1 MVFQGSIK
9 PQHMEFVGLT
19 PVCST
24 VYAENRFLHGK
35 EREGNLM
42 SALGRFVRTT
52 VSIPLAIAGVAVG
65 AHVLLQSAW
74 IAAHLL
80 KSDVRRSLATRTNTA
95 PRGISSETFED
106 SPLFTRQERIEDG
119 IEWISYLPKHRRH
132 ETPILMQHGMWHGAW
147 CWQQW
152 QELLAEWGWES
163 HAISLPGHG
172 RSPEQRPIAACTL
185 DYYLSF
191 IRDAANCL
199 PQKPVLMGHSMGGAL
214 TQWYLK
220 YVGDLPAA
228 VLVAPWALYKG
239 FVDSFMAFV
248 KVDPVGMV
256 TSGLRWKADFVRS
269 PENAAAALIGP
280 GAIYTPEELYSRLG
294 PESVLVMMQHPF
306 WQMPDHI
313 DTPMLWLGGELDA
326 VVPERAQRRSAA
338 GYGADYV
345 MVPDAAHNLM
355 MEHNYHDTALLI
367 CDWLEK
373 RNLG

>member
-1 MVFQGSIK
+1 M
-9 PQHMEFVGLT
+9 
-19 PVCST
+19 ST
-24 VYAENRFLHGK
+24 LA
-35 EREGNLM
+35 
-42 SALGRFVRTT
+42 RFVRTL
-52 VSIPLAIAGVAVG
+52 VSIPLSVAGVAIG
-65 AHVLLQSAW
+65 AHVLFQSAW
-74 IAAHLL
+74 IASHLL
-80 KSDVRRSLATRTNTA
+80 RSDVRRALAARNNIA
-95 PRGISSETFED
+95 PRGISFKSTQET
-106 SPLFTRQERIEDG
+106 PRFTRQHRVQDG
-119 IEWISYLPKHRRH
+119 IEWVSYSPKHRRH
-132 ETPILMQHGMWHGAW
+132 STPILMQHGMWHGAW

-191 IRDAANCL
+191 IRDAVESL

-239 FVDSFMAFV
+239 FWDSFGAFV
-248 KVDPVGMV
+248 KLDPVGILT
-256 TSGLRWKADFVRS
+256 TSLRWKADYVRS
-269 PENAAAALIGP
+269 PQRAAAALIGP
-280 GAIYTPEELYSRLG
+280 GAVYSPEELYARLG
-294 PESVLVMMQHPF
+294 PESALVMMQHPF
-306 WQMPDHI
+306 WQMPAHI
-313 DTPMLWLGGELDA
+313 HTPMLWLGGEIDA

-345 MVPDAAHNLM
+345 MIPHAAHNLM
-355 MEHNYHDTALLI
+355 MEHNYQDTALLI

-373 RNLG
+373 RNLA